1 MKNTYV
7 AIDIGA
13 SSGRLMLS
21 ELTAQGNMT
30 LTEIHRFK
38 NGYIEKEGT
47 KYWEIEKL
55 AHEILVG
62 LEKIKKQGINQCIVG
77 IDTWAVDYCL
87 IDSAGNLLQDPIS
100 YRDARTNQ
108 AIQAFN
114 DIMSLE
120 TLYQKT
126 GIQIQP
132 FNTLFQLFVENRELL
147 TKTEKILLIPDY
159 LGYYFTGKSVLE
171 KSNALTMQLINVE
184 TSKLDQELLEI
195 VGVKAD
201 QFAPLVDAG
210 TILGELRQE
219 KFLDYELPQVTFV
232 TVGSHDTASAV
243 VGVPSVSQTD
253 DWAFISSGT
262 WSLLGKELK
271 QPLANQA
278 TFAANYTNEGGVFGT
293 IRFLKNIM
301 GLWLIQEVARQD
313 DYRYSYAELAQM
325 ASEVSFDVPEIDVND
340 VRFLSPSN
348 MIEEIQSYCKEH
360 QLAVPETP
368 AQIALTI
375 YENLA
380 TCYGEELKNLA
391 TLTGSQINTLH
402 IVGGGSN
409 AVLLNQLTA
418 NKTGVI
424 VEAGPNEAT
433 AIGNIIMQ
441 MLTMGELN
449 DLAQARQVIRD
460 SFELKIYYPE
470 KGAVK

>member
-21 ELTAQGNMT
+21 ELTVQGNMT

-38 NGYIEKEGT
+38 NGYIENGGT

-62 LEKIKKQGINQCIVG
+62 LEKVKKQGIHQCVVG

-100 YRDARTNQ
+100 YRDARTSQ
-108 AIQAFN
+108 AIQEFSEV
-114 DIMSLE
+114 MPLE

-132 FNTLFQLFVENRELL
+132 FNTIFQLFIENRELL
-147 TKTEKILLIPDY
+147 NKTEKILLIPDY

-195 VGVKAD
+195 TGVKAN
-201 QFAPLVDAG
+201 QFAPFVDSG

-243 VGVPSVSQTD
+243 AGVPSVSQTD
-253 DWAFISSGT
+253 DWAYISSGT

-271 QPLANQA
+271 QPLVNQA
-278 TFAANYTNEGGVFGT
+278 TFSANYTNEGGVFGT

-301 GLWLIQEVARQD
+301 GLWLIQEVVRQE

-348 MIEEIQSYCKEH
+348 MIEEIQSYCKQH
-360 QLAVPETP
+360 QLTVPETTE
-368 AQIALTI
+368 QIALTI

-391 TLTGSQINTLH
+391 SLTGSQINTLH
-402 IVGGGSN
+402 IVGGGSD
-409 AVLLNQLTA
+409 AALLNQLTA

-424 VEAGPNEAT
+424 VEAGPSEAT
-433 AIGNIIMQ
+433 AIGNIIIQ

-449 DLAQARQVIRD
+449 SIAQARQVIRD

-470 KGAVK
+470 KGVIK